1 MHNEMQH
8 GMQASAAIR
17 NLKLARSSG
26 LATGA
31 ELRAHDWDA
40 TDLSSRL
47 GAGSVDSVVA
57 DLPFGHRCRW
67 DVELELPR
75 FLGELSRV
83 LRPGGRAVL
92 LMAGYRRVADILGGA
107 DIPAGV
113 ADIPA
118 ADGEA
123 GLVLVARRRVNVGG
137 FGCWALTLEARRE

>member
-1 MHNEMQH
+1 M
-8 GMQASAAIR
+8 
-17 NLKLARSSG
+17 
-26 LATGA
+26 
-31 ELRAHDWDA
+31 
-40 TDLSSRL
+40 
-47 GAGSVDSVVA
+47 
-57 DLPFGHRCRW
+57 
-67 DVELELPR
+67 
-75 FLGELSRV
+75 
-83 LRPGGRAVL
+83 L